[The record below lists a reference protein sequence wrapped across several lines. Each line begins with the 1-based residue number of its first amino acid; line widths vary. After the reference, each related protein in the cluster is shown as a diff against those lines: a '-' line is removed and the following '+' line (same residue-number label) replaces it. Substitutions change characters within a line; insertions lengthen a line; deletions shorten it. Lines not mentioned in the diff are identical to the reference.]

1 MIRILDRNE
10 DDTWPIVFQ
19 FKTSSDGA
27 AVDVSSLATVTFRV
41 ASQDPSG
48 TALIDLSWG
57 SGVGYP
63 SGGDGTDGK
72 VAVTLTTG
80 LVTAG
85 TMENRK
91 PYRFQLRVT
100 HANLGGVRTVDGT
113 ISLYQTIAS
122 A

>member
-1 MIRILDRNE
+1 MIRIADRNE
-10 DDTWPIVFQ
+10 DDTTPITFVIKQ
-19 FKTSSDGA
+19 NDGT
-27 AVDVSSLATVTFRV
+27 AVDVSSLATATFRV
-41 ASQDPSG
+41 AAMDLSG

-57 SGVGYP
+57 GGIAYP

-72 VAVTLTTG
+72 VEVTLTTG

-91 PYRFQLRVT
+91 PYRWQFRIT
-100 HANLGGVRTVDGT
+100 HANLGGVRTFDGVL
-113 ISLYQTIAS
+113 SLYRTIA